1 MSSQLSSEK
10 VVVSAPFSFIG
21 SAQRIWKITRV
32 DNPIAKTLL
41 IVLALALIAC
51 AWVFVAFWYFVMYV
65 LFGVFFILY
74 RLLRRGSRK
83 RKQEKLRH
91 REVLKAIEQQKH
103 LR

>member
-1 MSSQLSSEK
+1 MSSKLSSEK

-21 SAQRIWKITRV
+21 SAQRICKMTHV
-32 DNPIAKTLL
+32 DHPLAKALL
-41 IVLALALIAC
+41 IPVALVLIMG
-51 AWVFVAFWYFVMYV
+51 AWVFVTCWYFIMYV
-65 LFGVFFILY
+65 LFGIFFFLY

-103 LR
+103 P